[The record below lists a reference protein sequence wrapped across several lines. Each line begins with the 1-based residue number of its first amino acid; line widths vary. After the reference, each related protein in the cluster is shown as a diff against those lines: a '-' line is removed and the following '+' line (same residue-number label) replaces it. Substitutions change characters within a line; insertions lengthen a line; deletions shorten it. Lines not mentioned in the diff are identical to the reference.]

1 MMQAPSHDLPV
12 RIGGGQHNGGAGV
25 GVASDPGAVDR
36 KQHQEH
42 HQEEDHYGAN
52 VRRVCK
58 LTRLVGGVN
67 RGFRRVVLL
76 FGLGV
81 F

>member
-1 MMQAPSHDLPV
+1 MQAPSHDSPV

-25 GVASDPGAVDR
+25 GVAGDPCAVDR

-42 HQEEDHYGAN
+42 HEEEDHYGAN
-52 VRRVCK
+52 VRRVGK
-58 LTRLVGGVN
+58 LARLVGGVN
-67 RGFRRVVLL
+67 RGFRHFVFL